1 MHSQLRL
8 FTHQLFLDF
17 RAIFFPKWP
26 LNFFV
31 ITIHQVIWSSPGIL
45 HAPLPDSFH
54 LVICTL
60 NFSRQSSCVD
70 VYTKKAEIPRALH
83 TTHKNTTFQKCWRKL
98 NQNQSELNFE
108 PVFNLFP
115 EDPVKNVFFV
125 EQVDSKKLAFSA
137 AVVCMKVDYGLR
149 MHQMEGTFRI

>member
-1 MHSQLRL
+1 
-8 FTHQLFLDF
+8 
-17 RAIFFPKWP
+17 
-26 LNFFV
+26 
-31 ITIHQVIWSSPGIL
+31 
-45 HAPLPDSFH
+45 
-54 LVICTL
+54 
-60 NFSRQSSCVD
+60 
-70 VYTKKAEIPRALH
+70 
-83 TTHKNTTFQKCWRKL
+83 L